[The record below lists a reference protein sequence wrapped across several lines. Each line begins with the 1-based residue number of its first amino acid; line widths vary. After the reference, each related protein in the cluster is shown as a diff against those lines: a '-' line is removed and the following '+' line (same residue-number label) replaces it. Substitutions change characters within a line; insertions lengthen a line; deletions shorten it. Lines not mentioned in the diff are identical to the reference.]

1 MLGVNMFRDNSSL
14 ADKIRE
20 AIKPTPIKRRI
31 QIASYKLRTQTN
43 RLEKTIGQ
51 MESRDKVLHDKCV
64 RALETRDTQT
74 ATLFANECVQIRKLI
89 KTSLSS
95 QISLEQALL
104 RLETIE
110 QFGDMVHS
118 MGSVRGILT
127 SVKGELEGKLPEIST
142 GINDIED
149 SLENLTTEIGDAVDA
164 DGTYVLPNDESASIL
179 KEADLMAEQK
189 MKERFPEIPQIPI
202 DAHRLR

>member
-1 MLGVNMFRDNSSL
+1 MAAF
-14 ADKIRE
+14 
-20 AIKPTPIKRRI
+20 
-31 QIASYKLRTQTN
+31 KLRNQTT
-43 RLEKTIGQ
+43 RLDKTINQ
-51 MESRDKVLHDKCV
+51 MESRDRTLHQKCV
-64 RALETRDTQT
+64 KALEARDTQT

-95 QISLEQALL
+95 QICLEQALL

-118 MGSVRGILT
+118 MGSVKGILT
-127 SVKGELEGKLPEIST
+127 TVRGELEGKLPEIST

-149 SLENLTTEIGDAVDA
+149 SLENLTMDISEVVDA
-164 DGTYVLPNDESASIL
+164 DGAYILPSDESASIL

-189 MKERFPEIPQIPI
+189 MREKFPEIPQIPV
-202 DAHRLR
+202 DAHRVR

>member
-1 MLGVNMFRDNSSL
+1 MFRENASL
-14 ADKIRE
+14 TDKIRE
-20 AIKPTPIKRRI
+20 AIKPTPVKRRI
-31 QIASYKLRTQTN
+31 QMATFKLRNQTT
-43 RLEKTIGQ
+43 RLDKTINQ
-51 MESRDKVLHDKCV
+51 MESRDRTLHEKCV
-64 RALETRDTQT
+64 KALEARDTQT

-95 QISLEQALL
+95 QICLEQALL

-118 MGSVRGILT
+118 MGSVKGILT
-127 SVKGELEGKLPEIST
+127 TVRGELEGKLPEIST

-149 SLENLTTEIGDAVDA
+149 SLENLTMEIGEVVDA
-164 DGTYVLPNDESASIL
+164 DGTYVLPSDESASIL

-189 MKERFPEIPQIPI
+189 MKEKFPEIPQIPV
-202 DAHRLR
+202 DAHRVR

>member
-1 MLGVNMFRDNSSL
+1 MFRENSSL

-20 AIKPTPIKRRI
+20 AIKPTPVKRRI
-31 QIASYKLRTQTN
+31 QIATYKLRTQTT
-43 RLEKTIGQ
+43 RLDKSISQ
-51 MESRDKVLHDKCV
+51 MESRDRALHDKCV
-64 RALETRDTQT
+64 RALEARDTQT

-95 QISLEQALL
+95 QISLEQALI

-110 QFGDMVHS
+110 QFGDMVHG

-127 SVKGELEGKLPEIST
+127 TVKGELEGKLPEIST

-149 SLENLTTEIGDAVDA
+149 SLGNLTSEIGEVVDA
-164 DGTYVLPNDESASIL
+164 DGTYVLPNDDSARIL

-189 MKERFPEIPQIPI
+189 MKERFPEIPQIPL

>member
-1 MLGVNMFRDNSSL
+1 MFRENQSI

-20 AIKPTPIKRRI
+20 AIKPTPVKNRI
-31 QIASYKLRTQTN
+31 QMAAYKLRNQTT
-43 RLEKTIGQ
+43 RLDKSIAR
-51 MESRDKVLHDKCV
+51 MESRDRVLHEKCV
-64 RALETRDTQT
+64 KALEARDSQT

-95 QISLEQALL
+95 QISLEQAVL

-110 QFGDMVHS
+110 QFGDMVHG

-127 SVKGELEGKLPEIST
+127 TVKAELEGKLPEIST
-142 GINDIED
+142 GLSDIED
-149 SLENLTTEIGDAVDA
+149 SLENLTGEIGEAVDSE
-164 DGTYVLPNDESASIL
+164 GTYVLPNDDSARIL

-189 MKERFPEIPQIPI
+189 MREKFPEIPQIPV

>member
-1 MLGVNMFRDNSSL
+1 MFRDKPSL

-20 AIKPTPIKRRI
+20 AIKPTPMKQRI
-31 QIASYKLRTQTN
+31 RTATYKLRSQSN
-43 RLEKTIGQ
+43 RLDKSIGQ
-51 MESRDKVLHDKCV
+51 MESRDRALHDKCV
-64 RALETRDTQT
+64 KALESRDTQT

-95 QISLEQALL
+95 EICLEQALL

-118 MGSVRGILT
+118 MGSVKGILGA
-127 SVKGELEGKLPEIST
+127 VKGELEGKLPEIST
-142 GINDIED
+142 GIGDIED
-149 SLENLTTEIGDAVDA
+149 SLESLTLEIGEVVDA
-164 DGTYVLPNDESASIL
+164 DGTYVLPSDDSARIL

-189 MKERFPEIPQIPI
+189 MKERFPEIPQIAT
-202 DAHRLR
+202 DAHRVR

>member
-1 MLGVNMFRDNSSL
+1 MFRDNASL
-14 ADKIRE
+14 TDKIRE

-31 QIASYKLRTQTN
+31 QIATYKLRTQTN

-51 MESRDKVLHDKCV
+51 MESRDRVLHDKCV
-64 RALETRDTQT
+64 KALESRDTQT

-104 RLETIE
+104 RLETVE
-110 QFGDMVHS
+110 QFGNMVHS

-149 SLENLTTEIGDAVDA
+149 SLENLTSEIGDAVDA
-164 DGTYVLPNDESASIL
+164 DGTYVLPSDESASIL

-189 MKERFPEIPQIPI
+189 MKERFPEIPPIPV

>member
-1 MLGVNMFRDNSSL
+1 MFRENASL

-31 QIASYKLRTQTN
+31 QIAAFKLRTQTN
-43 RLEKTIGQ
+43 RLDKSINQ
-51 MESRDKVLHDKCV
+51 MEARDRALHDKCV
-64 RALETRDTQT
+64 RALQARDTQT

-118 MGSVRGILT
+118 MSSVRGILT
-127 SVKGELEGKLPEIST
+127 TVKGDLEGKLPEIST
-142 GINDIED
+142 GINDVED
-149 SLENLTTEIGDAVDA
+149 SLENLTSEIGEAVDA
-164 DGTYVLPNDESASIL
+164 DGAYVLPNDESASIL
-179 KEADLMAEQK
+179 KEADHMAEQK
-189 MKERFPEIPQIPI
+189 MREKFPEIPQIPI

>member
-1 MLGVNMFRDNSSL
+1 MFRDNASL
-14 ADKIRE
+14 TDKIRE

-31 QIASYKLRTQTN
+31 QMAAYKLRSQTN
-43 RLEKTIGQ
+43 RLEKTISQ
-51 MESRDKVLHDKCV
+51 MESRDRTLHDKCV
-64 RALETRDTQT
+64 KALEARDTQT

-95 QISLEQALL
+95 QICLEQAVL

-118 MGSVRGILT
+118 MGSVKGILGA
-127 SVKGELEGKLPEIST
+127 VKGELEGKLPEIST
-142 GINDIED
+142 GIGDVED
-149 SLENLTTEIGDAVDA
+149 SLENMTLEIGEVVDA
-164 DGTYVLPNDESASIL
+164 DGTYVLPSDESASIL

-189 MKERFPEIPQIPI
+189 IKEKFPDIPQILTEP
-202 DAHRLR
+202 HRLR

>member
-1 MLGVNMFRDNSSL
+1 MFRDNASL
-14 ADKIRE
+14 TDKIRE

-31 QIASYKLRTQTN
+31 QMAAYKLRSQTD
-43 RLEKTIGQ
+43 RLEKTISQ
-51 MESRDKVLHDKCV
+51 MESRDRTLHDKCV
-64 RALETRDTQT
+64 KALEARDTQT

-95 QISLEQALL
+95 QICLEQAVL

-118 MGSVRGILT
+118 MGSVKGILGA
-127 SVKGELEGKLPEIST
+127 VKGELEGKLPEIST
-142 GINDIED
+142 GIGDVED
-149 SLENLTTEIGDAVDA
+149 SLENMTLEIGEVVDA
-164 DGTYVLPNDESASIL
+164 DGTYVLPSDESASIL

-189 MKERFPEIPQIPI
+189 IKEKFPDIPQILTEP
-202 DAHRLR
+202 HRLR

>member
-1 MLGVNMFRDNSSL
+1 MFRENSSL

-20 AIKPTPIKRRI
+20 TIKPTPIKRRI
-31 QIASYKLRTQTN
+31 QIATYRLRTQTN
-43 RLEKTIGQ
+43 RLEKSISQ
-51 MESRDKVLHDKCV
+51 MESRDHTLHEKCV
-64 RALETRDTQT
+64 KALEARDTQS
-74 ATLFANECVQIRKLI
+74 ATLYANECVQIRKLI

-104 RLETIE
+104 RLETVE

-118 MGSVRGILT
+118 MGSVRGILA
-127 SVKGELEGKLPEIST
+127 SVKGELEGNLPEIST
-142 GINDIED
+142 GINDVED
-149 SLENLTTEIGDAVDA
+149 SLENMTMEIGEAVDA
-164 DGTYVLPNDESASIL
+164 DGAYVLPTDESAKIL

-202 DAHRLR
+202 DAHRVR

>member
-1 MLGVNMFRDNSSL
+1 MFRQTQSL
-14 ADKIRE
+14 TDKIRE
-20 AIKPTPIKRRI
+20 AIKPTPIKKRI
-31 QIASYKLRTQTN
+31 QIAAYKLRNQTS
-43 RLEKTIGQ
+43 RLGKSVSQ
-51 MESRDKVLHDKCV
+51 MESRDRALHDKCV
-64 RALETRDTQT
+64 KALEARDTQT
-74 ATLFANECVQIRKLI
+74 ATLYANECVQIRKLI

-127 SVKGELEGKLPEIST
+127 TVRGELEGKLPEIST
-142 GINDIED
+142 GINDVED
-149 SLENLTTEIGDAVDA
+149 SLENLTMEIGEAVDA
-164 DGTYVLPNDESASIL
+164 DGNYVLPSDDSAAIL

-189 MKERFPEIPQIPI
+189 MREKFPEIPQIPI
-202 DAHRLR
+202 DAHRVR